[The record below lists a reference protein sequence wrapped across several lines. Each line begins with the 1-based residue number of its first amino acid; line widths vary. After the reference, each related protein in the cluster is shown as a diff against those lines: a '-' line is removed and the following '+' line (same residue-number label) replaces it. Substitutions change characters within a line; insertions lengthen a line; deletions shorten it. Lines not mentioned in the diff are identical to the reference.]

1 MKVNRLISEI
11 IKGEWLIDMHNF
23 ESYAPIVNKLLAGDP
38 LTLNREVK
46 SLLNFVDTQGKP
58 LPANEDGVVIV
69 PQGSIAVV
77 KMIGEVIKYGDYCV
91 YGADEIVAA
100 LTQAQNM
107 KNVIATILIID
118 GPGGAVSAIGPF
130 MEFAKNVKSKP
141 IIGLC
146 DQALSLHYWAAVELC
161 DHIMADN
168 NVSARFGSVGVVLT
182 FADNQKRMEEK
193 GYKFHEI
200 YPAESEHKNLSFKLA
215 REGKYEMIRE
225 EFLAPLAKK
234 FQERVRAKL
243 PNLKEEVGTLTG
255 KTYFADEALRLNM
268 IHSIGGMDKAVRQA
282 IAMSSIQLFNNN

>member
-11 IKGEWLIDMHNF
+11 LKGEWLMDVHNI
-23 ESYAPIVNKLLAGDP
+23 EGYAPIVKKLMAGES
-38 LTLNREVK
+38 LELNRDPK

-58 LPANEDGVVIV
+58 LPANDEGVVIV
-69 PQGSIAVV
+69 PQGSIAIV

-107 KNVIATILIID
+107 KNVIATILVID

-161 DHIMADN
+161 DYIMADN

-182 FADNQKRMEEK
+182 FADNRKELEAK

-200 YPAESEHKNLSFKLA
+200 YPAESEHKNLSFTLA

-225 EFLAPLAKK
+225 EFLSPLAKK
-234 FQERVRAKL
+234 FQERVRANR
-243 PNLKEEVGTLTG
+243 PNIKEEVGVLSG
-255 KTYFADEALRLNM
+255 KTYFAEEALRLNM
-268 IHSIGGMDKAVRQA
+268 IDGIGGIDKAIRQA
-282 IAMSSIQLFNNN
+282 IVLSSIQLFNN